1 MKMTVA
7 AGKNCRAFGA
17 RLESDGHTCT
27 HILLLLFQ
35 EMEKYPYYDLK
46 YDYTRVCYMY
56 HDMMMCV
63 FIFHSMDEC
72 NIHISL
78 SS

>member
-7 AGKNCRAFGA
+7 AGKNCRAFGS
-17 RLESDGHTCT
+17 RLESDAK
-27 HILLLLFQ
+27 IL
-35 EMEKYPYYDLK
+35 
-46 YDYTRVCYMY
+46 YTRVCY